1 MPYFKITLIAIAVI
15 SVITFILYGI
25 DKYRARRGLWRVPER
40 VLLGFSLLGGAV
52 GGMTAMHLFR
62 HKTKH
67 WYFTVLN
74 VLGIILQA
82 GLLVY
87 LLVAFGI

>member
-1 MPYFKITLIAIAVI
+1 MPYFKITFIAIAVI
-15 SVITFILYGI
+15 SVVTFILYGI

-40 VLLGFSLLGGAV
+40 VLLGFSLLGGAA
-52 GGMTAMHLFR
+52 GGMVAMHLFR

-67 WYFTVLN
+67 WYFTALN
-74 VLGIILQA
+74 VIGIILQA